1 MIAVYPGSFDPIT
14 LGHEDIIIRASKVF
28 DEVVVGV
35 AKNNK
40 KNCLLTFNQRL
51 ELTKSS
57 VEGKKNVSV
66 LGYDGLTIDFLSS
79 LDASVIIRGIRSEK
93 DFIYESEIS
102 SMNYI
107 MNKNIET
114 FFLPSSDNFKAI
126 SSSRIREIYGLGGDI
141 SKFVSK
147 NTFNYLMLLSK

>member
-126 SSSRIREIYGLGGDI
+126 SSSRVREIYGLGGDI